1 MDPEQVRNA
10 YRQAAERAARSG
22 ARVDRRIQPLLPG
35 GVPTFIDAP
44 PVHLGHLGEPDVAVL
59 GVPFEGVTTKDPL
72 TFVPRG
78 AAPAPSASDHYHRS
92 GADRAP
98 AAIRRGSTFN
108 SLLHSNGWLPEYR
121 VALGERLDI
130 VDAGDVQLDHLGEAE
145 AAVVAAEAVAEV
157 ARTGAVPLVLGGDHT
172 VSGFVL
178 DGLHRADTGR
188 VGVIVYDSHLD
199 LTWEP
204 RIWAGSQWGRAF
216 ELGAVEPAN
225 LVQIGIRGT
234 RNAVIFEEVARE
246 LGVTYFTIPDV
257 DERGIRE
264 VTESALEL
272 ALAGVDRLY
281 ISLDVDVLDPAF
293 CPAQKYPDSGGL
305 TAREVFSSIRTAV
318 AAAPAL
324 AGFDI
329 CCLGP
334 AYDLRH
340 AGAVCAARA
349 ALEVLGGLALKA
361 APPVPAATAA

>member
-1 MDPEQVRNA
+1 MDPVQVQDA
-10 YRQAAERAARSG
+10 YRRAGERAAGSG
-22 ARVDRRIQPLLPG
+22 ARVDRRVQPLLAG
-35 GVPTFIDAP
+35 GAPTFLDAP
-44 PVHLGHLGEPDVAVL
+44 PVELGALGEPDVAVL
-59 GVPFEGVTTKDPL
+59 GVPFEGVTTRDPL

-78 AAPAPSASDHYHRS
+78 AAPPPAPSDHYHRS
-92 GADRAP
+92 GADQAP
-98 AAIRRGSTFN
+98 AAIRYGSTFN

-121 VALGERLDI
+121 VALGDRLDI
-130 VDAGDVQLDHLGEAE
+130 VDAGDVQLEHLGEEE
-145 AAVVAAEAVAEV
+145 AADVAAEAVADV
-157 ARTGAVPLVLGGDHT
+157 AGAGAMPLVLGGDHT

-178 DGLHRADTGR
+178 DGLHRADAGR

-216 ELGAVEPAN
+216 ELGALEPAN

-234 RNAVIFEEVARE
+234 RNAVIFEEVAQE
-246 LGVTYFTIPDV
+246 LGITYFTIPEV
-257 DERGIRE
+257 DERGIRA
-264 VTESALEL
+264 VTQAALEL
-272 ALAGVDRLY
+272 ALDGVERLY
-281 ISLDVDVLDPAF
+281 VSLDVDVLDPAF

-305 TAREVFSSIRTAV
+305 TAREVFSSIRMAV
-318 AAAPAL
+318 GAAPAI

-349 ALEVLGGLALKA
+349 ALEVLGGLAVKSA
-361 APPVPAATAA
+361 